1 MITIKKRERMKKY
14 IIGISS
20 IIALLVIILGLS
32 FVPWKSMG
40 KSQKPIRVVTGLSFY
55 GEVAQKVAG
64 DHGQVISFIDNASV
78 DPHDYQPNTK
88 QAQQVAKANVVIEN
102 GLGYDSWVNKLVK
115 SSSNRN
121 KIKIIDVASL
131 TGKKDGDNEHIWY
144 APETVEKLANDLAI
158 QYGKIDPQHA
168 KDYQRNA
175 RKYLASLQPLNEEIA
190 KVKRQVNPNNNR
202 VAVSEPVFDYALKNA
217 GYQIM
222 DKHFEKA
229 VEDGNDPS
237 PKDIEEIQQAIINHQ
252 IAFFVDNSQT
262 SDKVV
267 DNLVKLAHENDV
279 PVLKVTETKPN
290 GDDYMQWMLK
300 QYQAL
305 SRIQQKEN

>member
-1 MITIKKRERMKKY
+1 MKKY

-40 KSQKPIRVVTGLSFY
+40 KSQKPIRVVTGLNFY

-144 APETVEKLANDLAI
+144 APETVEKLANDLAT

-168 KDYQRNA
+168 EDYQRNA

-267 DNLVKLAHENDV
+267 DNLVKLAHEHDV
-279 PVLKVTETKPN
+279 PLLKVTETKPN

>member
-1 MITIKKRERMKKY
+1 MI
-14 IIGISS
+14 
-20 IIALLVIILGLS
+20 L
-32 FVPWKSMG
+32 
-40 KSQKPIRVVTGLSFY
+40 
-55 GEVAQKVAG
+55 
-64 DHGQVISFIDNASV
+64 N
-78 DPHDYQPNTK
+78 
-88 QAQQVAKANVVIEN
+88 
-102 GLGYDSWVNKLVK
+102 
-115 SSSNRN
+115 
-121 KIKIIDVASL
+121 
-131 TGKKDGDNEHIWY
+131 KKD
-144 APETVEKLANDLAI
+144 TVEFLHNTSRHPKKGDMKTVLDMVRV
-158 QYGKIDPQHA
+158 GK
-168 KDYQRNA
+168 N
-175 RKYLASLQPLNEEIA
+175 
-190 KVKRQVNPNNNR
+190 V
-202 VAVSEPVFDYALKNA
+202 

-267 DNLVKLAHENDV
+267 DNLVKLAHEHDV

-300 QYQAL
+300 QYQVL

>member
-40 KSQKPIRVVTGLSFY
+40 KSQKPIRVVTGLNFY

-144 APETVEKLANDLAI
+144 APETVEKLANDLAT

-168 KDYQRNA
+168 EDYQRNA

-267 DNLVKLAHENDV
+267 DNLVKLAHEHDV

>member
-1 MITIKKRERMKKY
+1 MKKY

-40 KSQKPIRVVTGLSFY
+40 KSQKPIRVVTGLNFY

-121 KIKIIDVASL
+121 KNKIIDVASL

-144 APETVEKLANDLAI
+144 APETVEKLANDLAT

-168 KDYQRNA
+168 EDYQRNA

-267 DNLVKLAHENDV
+267 DNLVKLAHEHDV

>member
-1 MITIKKRERMKKY
+1 MKKY

-40 KSQKPIRVVTGLSFY
+40 KSQKPIRVVTGLNFY

-88 QAQQVAKANVVIEN
+88 QAQQVAKANVVIKN

-144 APETVEKLANDLAI
+144 APETVEKLANDLAT

-168 KDYQRNA
+168 EDYQRNA

-267 DNLVKLAHENDV
+267 DNLVKLAHEHDV

>member
-40 KSQKPIRVVTGLSFY
+40 KSQKPIRVVTGLNFY

-88 QAQQVAKANVVIEN
+88 QVAKANVVIEN

-144 APETVEKLANDLAI
+144 APETVEKLANDLAT

-168 KDYQRNA
+168 EDYQRNA

-267 DNLVKLAHENDV
+267 DNLVKLAHEHDV

>member
-1 MITIKKRERMKKY
+1 MKKY

-40 KSQKPIRVVTGLSFY
+40 KSQKPIRVVTGLNFY

-144 APETVEKLANDLAI
+144 APETVEKLANDLAT

-168 KDYQRNA
+168 EDYQRNA

-202 VAVSEPVFDYALKNA
+202 VAVSEPVFDYALENA

-267 DNLVKLAHENDV
+267 DNLVKLAHEHDV

>member
-1 MITIKKRERMKKY
+1 MKKY

-40 KSQKPIRVVTGLSFY
+40 KSQKPIRVVTGLNFY

-88 QAQQVAKANVVIEN
+88 QAQQVAKANVVIKN

-144 APETVEKLANDLAI
+144 APETVEKLANDLAT

-168 KDYQRNA
+168 EDYQRNA

-202 VAVSEPVFDYALKNA
+202 VAVSEPVFDYALENA

-267 DNLVKLAHENDV
+267 DNLVKLAHEHDV

>member
-1 MITIKKRERMKKY
+1 MKKY

-40 KSQKPIRVVTGLSFY
+40 KSQKPIRVVTGLNFY

-144 APETVEKLANDLAI
+144 APETVEKLANDLAT

-168 KDYQRNA
+168 EDYQRNA

-267 DNLVKLAHENDV
+267 DNLVKLAHEHDV

>member
-1 MITIKKRERMKKY
+1 MKKY

-20 IIALLVIILGLS
+20 IITLLVIILGLS

-40 KSQKPIRVVTGLSFY
+40 KSQKPIRVVTGLNFY

-144 APETVEKLANDLAI
+144 APETVEKLANDLAT

-168 KDYQRNA
+168 EDYQRNA

-267 DNLVKLAHENDV
+267 DNLVKLAHEHDV

>member
-20 IIALLVIILGLS
+20 IIGLLVIILGLS

-40 KSQKPIRVVTGLSFY
+40 KSQKPIRVVTGLNFY

-144 APETVEKLANDLAI
+144 APETVEKLANDLAT

-168 KDYQRNA
+168 EDYQRNA

-267 DNLVKLAHENDV
+267 DNLVKLAHEHDV

>member
-1 MITIKKRERMKKY
+1 MKKY